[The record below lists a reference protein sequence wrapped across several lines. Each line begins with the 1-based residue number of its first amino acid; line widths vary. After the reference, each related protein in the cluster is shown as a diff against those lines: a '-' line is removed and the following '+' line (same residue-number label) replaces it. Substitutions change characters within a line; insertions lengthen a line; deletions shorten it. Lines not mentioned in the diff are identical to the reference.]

1 MEYFTLNTN
10 EKIPVI
16 GEGTFLFTPDE
27 AESAVLTAL
36 EQGYRLIDTANYYM
50 NEKAVGR
57 AMKKSSLERSEIY
70 LSTKLWPSE
79 YGQASQAIDE
89 TLERL
94 GTDYLDLL
102 FLHQPVGNYLA
113 AYQAMIEAVAAGKVK
128 SLGLSNFSQ
137 NKIGE
142 LIEKTG
148 VAPAVVQVEAHPY
161 ANQTALKEFLAPYNT
176 KVMAWF
182 PLGHGDKSLLN
193 EQLFSDL
200 AAKYH
205 KTNVQI
211 ILRWHTQVGNIVIP
225 GSKNP
230 VHIAENLDIFD
241 FELSPAELA
250 EIKKLDVNKTY
261 YVQTEEKLNEY
272 LHLKQDYS
280 KQK

>member
-36 EQGYRLIDTANYYM
+36 EKGYRLIDTANYYM

-57 AMKKSSLERSEIY
+57 AIKKSNLKRSEIY

-79 YGQASQAIDE
+79 YEQASQAIDE

-113 AYQAMIEAVAAGKVK
+113 VYQAMIEAVAAGKVK

-137 NKIGE
+137 NKIVE

-161 ANQTALKEFLAPYNT
+161 ANQTALKKFLAPYNT

>member
-57 AMKKSSLERSEIY
+57 AMKKSSLKRSEIY

-79 YGQASQAIDE
+79 YEQASQAIDE

-161 ANQTALKEFLAPYNT
+161 ANQTALKEFLAPYI
-176 KVMAWF
+176 
-182 PLGHGDKSLLN
+182 L
-193 EQLFSDL
+193 
-200 AAKYH
+200 
-205 KTNVQI
+205 I
-211 ILRWHTQVGNIVIP
+211 IL
-225 GSKNP
+225 K
-230 VHIAENLDIFD
+230 
-241 FELSPAELA
+241 
-250 EIKKLDVNKTY
+250 
-261 YVQTEEKLNEY
+261 
-272 LHLKQDYS
+272 
-280 KQK
+280 

>member
-1 MEYFTLNTN
+1 
-10 EKIPVI
+10 
-16 GEGTFLFTPDE
+16 
-27 AESAVLTAL
+27 
-36 EQGYRLIDTANYYM
+36 
-50 NEKAVGR
+50 
-57 AMKKSSLERSEIY
+57 
-70 LSTKLWPSE
+70 
-79 YGQASQAIDE
+79 
-89 TLERL
+89 
-94 GTDYLDLL
+94 
-102 FLHQPVGNYLA
+102 
-113 AYQAMIEAVAAGKVK
+113 
-128 SLGLSNFSQ
+128 
-137 NKIGE
+137 
-142 LIEKTG
+142 
-148 VAPAVVQVEAHPY
+148 
-161 ANQTALKEFLAPYNT
+161 
-176 KVMAWF
+176 MAWF

-280 KQK
+280 QQK